1 MALTTKTAALVI
13 GIVFLLVGILG
24 FVPNPLVSQTG
35 LFQVNVTHNLVH
47 LVSGA
52 AILAG
57 AYTNFGAGLT
67 LKVFGAI
74 YALVALLGF
83 FTVSSGGLMLG
94 LVLVNHADHWLH
106 ALLAVVILGAGF
118 LLPDDTPTTVRA

>member
-13 GIVFLLVGILG
+13 GIVFLLVGVLG
-24 FVPNPLVSQTG
+24 FIPNPLVSRTG
-35 LFQVNVTHNLVH
+35 LFQVDTMHNLVQ

-57 AYTNFGAGLT
+57 AYSGFGAGMT
-67 LKVFGAI
+67 LKIFGAV

-83 FTVSSGGLMLG
+83 FTVGSGGMLLG
-94 LVLVNHADHWLH
+94 MIQVNHADHWLH
-106 ALLAVVILGAGF
+106 VLLAVVILAAGF
-118 LLPDDTPTTVRA
+118 LLPEEPEIVRA